1 VTGRDG
7 EVPKILERLS
17 RLYPRRI
24 REEYGEEMLEVVRR
38 EHARALAEGRGY
50 VLSLGRMAAGLI
62 WNSLL
67 AWIELASSAARRG
80 LALDLRSIARS
91 LGWAPS
97 FGLTMT
103 AVVSIVVAM
112 AVATAGFIRGTLL
125 SPRFLGD
132 PERLV
137 FAWGSNPKNGQL
149 RDVVSGPNFL
159 DLRRWS
165 QNLDGLAAIH
175 AGSAVVE
182 RDGRPHL
189 LPALE
194 VTVDF
199 LGVLGADLALGG
211 DFGEEHRTSFGPRA
225 VILSHA
231 FWRDDLG
238 GNPGAIGS
246 ALVLDRVPHTIVG
259 VLAEDLHLLGSPD
272 VILPLPEDRLA
283 LEDRT
288 FYYYW
293 LIGRLAPG
301 STPGAASLELSAG
314 MARLAGQDPRLSGWS
329 MLVERVDQVSVSV
342 VRPVLAAVGGA
353 VLLVL
358 LAGAANLANLLLV
371 RTLGRSQELSVR
383 ATMGAGRI
391 EIARLVLLETG
402 LLAGAGAALGIAG
415 GAALLRALS
424 RTVPSSVPIPGS
436 AAMVDALS
444 GVLDVP
450 VLLVGLGCGLLSWAL
465 SAIPTLLYLRS
476 IRRIAHPTNLGF
488 RAAGA
493 PRGTKPVVVAELALA
508 TVLLVAAGL
517 LSRAVD
523 RLLAVDPGVDPERL
537 LTFYLGDLG
546 ELDDAATTRY
556 FLEVVRRIEQV
567 PGVERAGA
575 SDYVP
580 FQGEDD
586 FMGFRLE
593 DRPPPPSGQGLR
605 EEWRR
610 VSEGFFDAAGIAV
623 RRGRGF
629 AEPDYQ
635 TRPSVAVVNEAFA
648 RKYWPESDP
657 IGRRLRVARPEYG
670 LVEVVGVVEDV
681 PERGLALPAP
691 PTFFVPLAGY
701 PRDNM
706 AFFVK
711 IGAGRGLPISI
722 LEEVKEAVWSVDSSQ
737 PIDRVFPMSDLVAAT
752 VALPRFARALV
763 GQFAAIALGLAA
775 VGLFGVASHT
785 VRTRRRELGI
795 RLALGATPR
804 RLKLRLLTDV
814 GSLALAGLAIG
825 ALFGVIAGHAG
836 RALLHGVSPSDPGS
850 VAAGAL
856 LAFGAA
862 LFSTYVPARFLDR
875 IDPAESI
882 RES

>member
-1 VTGRDG
+1 
-7 EVPKILERLS
+7 
-17 RLYPRRI
+17 
-24 REEYGEEMLEVVRR
+24 
-38 EHARALAEGRGY
+38 
-50 VLSLGRMAAGLI
+50 
-62 WNSLL
+62 
-67 AWIELASSAARRG
+67 
-80 LALDLRSIARS
+80 
-91 LGWAPS
+91 
-97 FGLTMT
+97 MT
-103 AVVSIVVAM
+103 LVVSIVVAM
-112 AVATAGFIRGTLL
+112 AVVTAGFVRGTLL
-125 SPRFLGD
+125 SRGLTGD

-137 FAWGSNPKNGQL
+137 FVWGSNPGNGQI

-165 QNLDGLAAIH
+165 RGLEGLAAIH
-175 AGSAVVE
+175 PGSAVIE
-182 RDGRPHL
+182 RDGHPHVL
-189 LPALE
+189 DALE

-199 LGVLGADLALGG
+199 LDVLRVVPALGG
-211 DFGEEHRTSFGPRA
+211 DFEDEHRTSGGPRA
-225 VILSHA
+225 VILSHS

-238 GNPGAIGS
+238 ADPGAVGR
-246 ALVLDRVPHTIVG
+246 ALVLDRVPHTILG
-259 VLAEDLHLLGSPD
+259 VLPEELRLIGSAD
-272 VILPLPEDRLA
+272 VLFPLPEDRLA
-283 LEDRT
+283 IENRT
-288 FYYYW
+288 FYNYW

-301 STPGAASLELSAG
+301 STPEAASLELSAG
-314 MARLAGQDPRLSGWS
+314 MARLAGEDPRLNGWS
-329 MLVERVDQVSVSV
+329 VLVERVDQVSVSA
-342 VRPVLAAVGGA
+342 VRPVLAAVAAA

-371 RTLGRSQELSVR
+371 RTLGRSLELSVR
-383 ATMGAGRI
+383 GTMGAGRI
-391 EIARLVLLETG
+391 EILRLVLMETFV
-402 LLAGAGAALGIAG
+402 LAIAGAALGSAG
-415 GAALLRALS
+415 GAALLRGLS
-424 RTVPSSVPIPGS
+424 RIVPSSVPIPGS
-436 AAMVDALS
+436 AAVVDVLHGAL
-444 GVLDVP
+444 DAP
-450 VLLVGLGCGLLSWAL
+450 VLLVGLAVAVLVWAL
-465 SAIPTLLYLRS
+465 SAIPTLLHLRS
-476 IRRIAHPTNLGF
+476 IERSGLPSNVGF
-488 RAAGA
+488 RAAGS
-493 PRGTKPVVVAELALA
+493 PRGTKLVVVAELALA

-537 LTFYLGDLG
+537 LTFYVGDLG

-556 FLEVVRRIEQV
+556 FLEVARRIESV

-575 SDYVP
+575 SDYAP

-629 AEPDYQ
+629 AESDYR
-635 TRPSVAVVNEAFA
+635 TPPSVAVVNEAFA
-648 RKYWPESDP
+648 RKYWPDTGP
-657 IGRRLRVARPEYG
+657 IGRRLQVARKEYG

-706 AFFVK
+706 AFFVR
-711 IGAGRGLPISI
+711 IGAGRGAPLSL

-737 PIDRVFPMSDLVAAT
+737 PIDRVFPMSDLVAST

-763 GQFAAIALGLAA
+763 GQFAAVALGLAA

-795 RLALGATPR
+795 RLALGATPG
-804 RLKLRLLTDV
+804 RLKLHLLRDV
-814 GSLALAGLAIG
+814 GSLALAGLGIG
-825 ALFGVIAGHAG
+825 ALVGVTAGHAG
-836 RALLHGVSPSDPGS
+836 RALLHGVSPSDPAS
-850 VAAGAL
+850 LASGAL
-856 LAFGAA
+856 LALGAA
-862 LFSTYVPARFLDR
+862 LLSTYVPARFLDR